1 MFQTTRCMR
10 IVRIE
15 ESMREGKGDDGK
27 KIIKFK

>member
-1 MFQTTRCMR
+1 MR